1 MECVK
6 RFFFLIALFNE
17 LKELLDNRSIKY
29 VVQHKARLY
38 IVPEEILRGD
48 VSESLL
54 KVQTC
59 LEILELIST
68 VYEDRRANLNQ
79 YQKNC
84 ASVRPWDFSPLF
96 VFSGLKQFMDRV
108 ETIKVSHQMD

>member
-1 MECVK
+1 M
-6 RFFFLIALFNE
+6 
-17 LKELLDNRSIKY
+17 S
-29 VVQHKARLY
+29 VVQHQARLY
-38 IVPEEILRGD
+38 IVPEEVLRGD

-59 LEILELIST
+59 LEILELFRT

-79 YQKNC
+79 YQKNS

-96 VFSGLKQFMDRV
+96 VFSGLNQFMDRV